1 MPLPE
6 RDLSY
11 FIDVT
16 LSHLN
21 KLTGNEIVLRD
32 PSIEF
37 QSLLFSACTGL
48 IHLKGGV
55 EGFIY
60 VTASQHFLQ
69 HLAHFGGSRF
79 TEDNAREVM
88 GDVANTIA
96 SNVHKRFGPA
106 LNISEPRVFST
117 VPDDPI
123 EMPPAV
129 FVLPLILHNEHAF
142 LVLGITHAPLG

>member
-16 LSHLN
+16 LAHLN
-21 KLTGNEIVLRD
+21 KLAGNELELRD
-32 PSIEF
+32 PTLEF
-37 QSLLFSACTGL
+37 QALVFSSCTGL

-60 VTASQHFLQ
+60 VTASHHFLQ
-69 HLAHFGGSRF
+69 HLSHFNRGRF
-79 TEDNAREVM
+79 SDDNAREVM
-88 GDVANTIA
+88 TDLANTIA
-96 SNVHKRFGPA
+96 HNVHKRFGPA
-106 LNISEPRVFST
+106 LNVSEPRIFNT

-129 FVLPLILHNEHAF
+129 FVLPLNLHTEHAF
-142 LVLGITHAPLG
+142 FVLGIAHSPLA